1 MSGIRHIES
10 EINKL
15 SSSEKQELV
24 KKLLEKMN
32 RDEIMHLLERL
43 KDDLELAAM
52 LKLSEQTFKN
62 WDNEED
68 SVYDS
73 L

>member
-15 SSSEKQELV
+15 SRSEKQELV

-32 RDEIMHLLERL
+32 RDEIMHLLEQL

-52 LKLSEQTFKN
+52 LKLSEQTFKD

>member
-1 MSGIRHIES
+1 MGKEGVMTYLLFAAAHNILVIC
-10 EINKL
+10 
-15 SSSEKQELV
+15 V

>member
-1 MSGIRHIES
+1 VSGIRHIEF

-15 SSSEKQELV
+15 SRSEKQELV

-52 LKLSEQTFKN
+52 LKLTEQTFN
-62 WDNEED
+62 DWDNEED

>member
-1 MSGIRHIES
+1 
-10 EINKL
+10 
-15 SSSEKQELV
+15 
-24 KKLLEKMN
+24 
-32 RDEIMHLLERL
+32 MHLLERL
-43 KDDLELAAM
+43 KDDLELATM
-52 LKLSEQTFKN
+52 LKLSEQVFQD

>member
-1 MSGIRHIES
+1 MSGIAHLES

-15 SSSEKQELV
+15 SRTEKQELV

-52 LKLSEQTFKN
+52 LKLSEQTFKD

-68 SVYDS
+68 SAYDS